1 MAEQIGKI
9 EIANGYYR
17 GGKSIGDEH
26 WNKKSKNTVL
36 EGDQRVF
43 RSLSGRLVVQTQR
56 GGKWVVKGVS
66 TAQDIP
72 ENLRN
77 VATRTVT
84 NKPSGS
90 RARKGGGTKTTQTL
104 NSEGN
109 WVGPQKQKLAIP
121 QTPQEQFKQNYPNLD
136 WYDPKNYSGTGAD
149 AEFKSEAE
157 LKVLDRSAMISN
169 VGEYSNLPKDRTAQS
184 MKIIENLNRA
194 EPVQQ
199 SVAQDQETPS
209 LNKTTTIQGNNEI
222 SEGLKIANRERK
234 YNDPKYKLS
243 RIQQKL
249 VDSGFTRDEL
259 QKLRENH
266 ANWKV
271 TRGKK

>member
-1 MAEQIGKI
+1 MSREKQSQRRSKSHQKTRLSKLQKELARLQGGGRVTTAMDFPMRFGEGRDAHTNRVAWLES
-9 EIANGYYR
+9 EIA
-17 GGKSIGDEH
+17 KL
-26 WNKKSKNTVL
+26 NKTV
-36 EGDQRVF
+36 
-43 RSLSGRLVVQTQR
+43 
-56 GGKWVVKGVS
+56 
-66 TAQDIP
+66 
-72 ENLRN
+72 N
-77 VATRTVT
+77 
-84 NKPSGS
+84 
-90 RARKGGGTKTTQTL
+90 
-104 NSEGN
+104 
-109 WVGPQKQKLAIP
+109 PQKTKLAIP

>member
-1 MAEQIGKI
+1 MSREKQSQLRAKSHQKTRLSKLQKELARLQGGGRVTTAWDFPMRFGEGRDAHTNRVAWLES
-9 EIANGYYR
+9 EIA
-17 GGKSIGDEH
+17 KL
-26 WNKKSKNTVL
+26 NKTV
-36 EGDQRVF
+36 
-43 RSLSGRLVVQTQR
+43 
-56 GGKWVVKGVS
+56 
-66 TAQDIP
+66 
-72 ENLRN
+72 N
-77 VATRTVT
+77 
-84 NKPSGS
+84 
-90 RARKGGGTKTTQTL
+90 
-104 NSEGN
+104 
-109 WVGPQKQKLAIP
+109 PQKEKLAIP
-121 QTPQEQFKQNYPNLD
+121 QTPQEQFKQKYPSLD
-136 WYDPKNYSGTGAD
+136 YYDPKNYSGTGAD

-157 LKVLDRSAMISN
+157 LQSLNQSATLALASQ
-169 VGEYSNLPKDRTAQS
+169 YSNLPKDRTAQS

-199 SVAQDQETPS
+199 SVEQDTEGSPT
-209 LNKTTTIQGNNEI
+209 KTTQVIKGNNEI

-234 YNDPKYKLS
+234 FNDPKYKLT